1 MDSAIAN
8 ALKKTVPEG
17 NFFNDDLHRLN
28 YSFDATGEAYRP
40 QWIVLPENDEQV
52 AAVIAVAVEY
62 GLPITPRGAGVGY
75 TGGALPIQG
84 GIIMAFTRMN
94 RILDIDVRTMTAVV
108 EPGVVTYDLARRC
121 EESGLFYPPD
131 PASLKTST
139 IGGNV
144 AENAGGPR
152 CFKYGVTGRYVQRLQ
167 GFFIDGT
174 PFSFGSLSL
183 KDVAGYAVKDLLIGS
198 EGTLAVITRI
208 SLRLL
213 PLPPVRRFWRIDF
226 SDLEEAAE
234 FIRSIVNAGI
244 SPSVLEFLDRSSLEA
259 ACSYLGQSVEKGTGA
274 SLLVELDGEERE
286 VDIRDRQLEKMMDS
300 QTICG
305 VWRAVDGEEMEKLWQ
320 VRRAVSPAISR
331 LKPKKINEDVAVPP
345 WEIPKTVQYFHHRA
359 RELGILLVLFGH
371 FGDGNIH
378 TNLMVDPENE
388 DEMNRAQLLIRDI
401 FTHVLSVGGTI
412 SGEHGIGISKK
423 PFMTLQFSSAE
434 LELMK
439 RIKTA
444 FDPENRLNPGK
455 MWD

>member
-1 MDSAIAN
+1 MDSAVEK
-8 ALKKTVPEG
+8 ALKKTVPKG
-17 NFFNDDLHRLN
+17 NFFCDDLHRLN
-28 YSFDATGEAYRP
+28 YSYDATGEEYLP
-40 QWIVLPENDEQV
+40 QWIVLPETEEQV
-52 AAVIAVAVEY
+52 EAVLHVARRF
-62 GLPITPRGAGVGY
+62 GLPVTPRGAGVGY
-75 TGGALPIQG
+75 TGGALPLQG
-84 GIIMAFTRMN
+84 GVVIAFTRMN
-94 RILDIDVRTMTAVV
+94 RILDINLKAMTALV

-167 GFFIDGT
+167 GFLIDGT

-183 KDVAGYAVKDLLIGS
+183 KDVAGYSIKDLLVGS

-213 PLPPVRRFWRIDF
+213 ALPKVRRLWRIDF
-226 SDLEEAAE
+226 TGLEEAAV
-234 FIRSIVNAGI
+234 FLRSIVDAGI

-259 ACSYLGQSVEKGTGA
+259 ACAFLGQEVGEKTGA
-274 SLLVELDGEERE
+274 SLLVELDGEEME
-286 VDIRDRQLEKMMDS
+286 VELRGRKLES
-300 QTICG
+300 LVGAQAVCG
-305 VWRAVDGEEMEKLWQ
+305 IWRASDEEEMEQLWQ
-320 VRRAVSPAISR
+320 VRRSVSPAIST

-345 WEIPKTVQYFHHRA
+345 WEIPDTVGYFHRRA

-378 TNLMVDPENE
+378 TNLMVDPE
-388 DEMNRAQLLIRDI
+388 DQGEMERAQTLIRDI
-401 FTHVLSVGGTI
+401 FRHVLSVGGTI

-423 PFMTLQFSSAE
+423 PFMTMQFSAAE
-434 LELMK
+434 LDLMK

-455 MWD
+455 IWD